1 MQWMKPAK
9 HGRHA
14 GTSLK
19 RDPPSTTPMT
29 PALGMLVPALDVAG
43 AAQPAEAVA
52 AVRATDIGIRSAT
65 QATGPALAADE
76 LAAIAAT
83 TASIPG
89 FIYAGADGNGS
100 RAQMT
105 VAPQTIVA
113 PTAQRPGSRVI
124 QRKRDTPLEPSSD
137 DEASASPSCSQ
148 VSVDSPAAQQRKGGH
163 MTKRNQWR
171 HKKQPKVC
179 R

>member
-1 MQWMKPAK
+1 
-9 HGRHA
+9 
-14 GTSLK
+14 
-19 RDPPSTTPMT
+19 MT

-113 PTAQRPGSRVI
+113 PTAQRPGSQVT

-137 DEASASPSCSQ
+137 DEASASPSCRSLWTH
-148 VSVDSPAAQQRKGGH
+148 QRRSSARVG
-163 MTKRNQWR
+163 T
-171 HKKQPKVC
+171 
-179 R
+179 